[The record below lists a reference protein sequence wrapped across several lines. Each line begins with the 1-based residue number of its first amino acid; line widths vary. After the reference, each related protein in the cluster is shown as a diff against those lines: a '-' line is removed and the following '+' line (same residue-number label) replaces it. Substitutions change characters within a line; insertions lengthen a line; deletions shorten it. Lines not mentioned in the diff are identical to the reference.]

1 MLSHSVSL
9 ALRGTV
15 HVVPQGLTDTT
26 RYSSCCPTGYHWH
39 YEVQITL
46 SHRVSLT
53 LRGTVHVVPPS
64 LTGTMRYRS
73 RCPTGSHWHYE
84 VQFTLSHRVSLALRD
99 PVHAGPGS
107 SRVRQ
112 VGKTGGDAGPVDQ
125 RASRA
130 ALLPSRPQHT
140 RVLHPPANTGHRGT
154 EGWFC
159 SVIDGLTD

>member
-1 MLSHSVSL
+1 MLSLRVSL
-9 ALRGTV
+9 VQRDSLR
-15 HVVPQGLTDTT
+15 VVPDDLTGTT
-26 RYSSCCPTGYHWH
+26 RYSSRCPTGSHWH
-39 YEVQITL
+39 YEVQVTL
-46 SHRVSLT
+46 SHMVSLT
-53 LRGTVHVVPPS
+53 LRGTVHVVPQS
-64 LTGTMRYRS
+64 LTGTTRYCP

-112 VGKTGGDAGPVDQ
+112 VGKTGGDAGPVDR

-140 RVLHPPANTGHRGT
+140 RVLRPPANTGHRGT